1 MAASVTHAEL
11 TFWPGERRGYNLPT
25 PGFLCPVDLY
35 IFAPSVGSRRLIS
48 IVRSLEKEF
57 RA

>member
-1 MAASVTHAEL
+1 LTGEVTIAVA
-11 TFWPGERRGYNLPT
+11 
-25 PGFLCPVDLY
+25 PGFPCLAGLY